1 MAQPAIPRGWPVGS
15 GKIAGTI
22 VSRRVILGSI
32 LMFLTAGG
40 SVAQTANQD
49 PTITD
54 LQRQIQ
60 EIRSQMVKMQ
70 NRIAELET
78 TRGIASTSSGPDP
91 ALLPSETLPTQA
103 LQSQPGETQSSEEQT
118 SFHYK
123 GITLTPGGFLEGTML
138 LRTRDE
144 NADIVAIES
153 RPSLICRK

>member
-1 MAQPAIPRGWPVGS
+1 MAQLAIPRGWPVGS
-15 GKIAGTI
+15 GKFAGTI

-103 LQSQPGETQSSEEQT
+103 LQSQPGETKSSEEQT

>member
-1 MAQPAIPRGWPVGS
+1 MAQTAILRGWPVGS
-15 GKIAGTI
+15 GEIAGTI

-40 SVAQTANQD
+40 SLAQTANLD

-60 EIRSQMVKMQ
+60 EMRSQMAKMQ

-78 TRGIASTSSGPDP
+78 TRGIATANSSPDP
-91 ALLPSETLPTQA
+91 VLLQSEASPTQT
-103 LQSQPGETQSSEEQT
+103 LQSQLGETKSIEEPT

-123 GITLTPGGFLEGTML
+123 GLTLTPGGFLERTML
-138 LRTRDE
+138 LRTRNE
-144 NADIVAIES
+144 NGRHSLQSSES
-153 RPSLICRK
+153 DSCL